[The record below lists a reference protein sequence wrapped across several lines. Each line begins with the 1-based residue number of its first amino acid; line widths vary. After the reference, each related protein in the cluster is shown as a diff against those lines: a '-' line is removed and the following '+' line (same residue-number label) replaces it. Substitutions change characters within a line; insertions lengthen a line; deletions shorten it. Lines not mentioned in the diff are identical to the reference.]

1 MSGWSFA
8 LSRRWFGYL
17 AVAIVFAIV
26 CCFLGFWQL
35 SRRADAR
42 AEINR
47 LDNNYSS
54 EPVPIADVLGSLD
67 AFDESQK
74 WTPVEVT
81 GRYLLDEQLLVRNRP
96 YNQSPGFEVL
106 TPLLLDDG
114 TVFVVDRGWVSP
126 GEKQDTPDNVP
137 AAPSGEVTVTARI
150 KAGEP
155 VIPGRS
161 APAGQIATV
170 HLEDVAERLDRPT
183 FTGAY
188 GLLVDEDPA
197 PAGRP
202 LAAQKPERDEGPHLS
217 YALQWFVFAIFGFF
231 GLGYGL
237 RQEYRVV
244 NAEDPEERERA
255 AERLRKD
262 RARARTDAE
271 IEDAILDGERR
282 LDEVSR

>member
-1 MSGWSFA
+1 VSGWSFA

-35 SRRADAR
+35 NRRAEAR
-42 AEINR
+42 AEIDR
-47 LDNNYSS
+47 LDANYASD
-54 EPVPIADVLGSLD
+54 PRPLDDVLGGLD
-67 AFDESQK
+67 AFEISQK
-74 WTPVEVT
+74 WTPVTVT
-81 GRYLLDEQLLVRNRP
+81 GRYLHSDQLLVRSRP
-96 YNQSPGFEVL
+96 YNGSPGFEVL

-126 GEKQDTPDNVP
+126 GEKQDTPDYVP
-137 AAPSGEVTVTARI
+137 AAPDGVVTVTARI

-155 VIPGRS
+155 TLPGRS
-161 APAGQIATV
+161 APEGQIATV
-170 HLEDVAERLDRPT
+170 QLDDVAERLDRPT

-188 GLLVDEDPA
+188 GLMVSEDPE
-197 PAGRP
+197 PEGRP

-217 YALQWFVFAIFGFF
+217 YALQWFVFALFGFF

-244 NAEDPEERERA
+244 NAEDPDERERA
-255 AERLRKD
+255 AERRRRD
-262 RARARTDAE
+262 QARERTDAE
-271 IEDAILDGERR
+271 IEDAILDEAGR
-282 LDEVSR
+282 